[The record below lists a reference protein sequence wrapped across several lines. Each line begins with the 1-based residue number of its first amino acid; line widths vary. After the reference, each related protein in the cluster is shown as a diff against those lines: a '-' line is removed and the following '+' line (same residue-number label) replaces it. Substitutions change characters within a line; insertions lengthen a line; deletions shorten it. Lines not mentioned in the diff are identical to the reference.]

1 MNGSFLGPKFE
12 DENIERKLKG
22 LNANYQKFS
31 TDEMIDIV
39 AENLKNQKTVGWFQG
54 RMEFGPRALGARS
67 ILADPRSDKM
77 QKILNLKIKYRESF
91 RPFAPSIII
100 DDLTDWFELSLESP
114 YMLLVSEIKSNL
126 KIEMTKEEKQLFGIK
141 KLNIKRSSI
150 PAVTHVDYSSRI
162 QTVHKKTNPIYYKLI
177 HKFKELTGCPILVN
191 TSFNIR
197 GEPIVCSVEDAF
209 TCFMGTNLDILA
221 IGNFCFLKKIKIKNF
236 Q

>member
-67 ILADPRSDKM
+67 ILADPRSDKIK
-77 QKILNLKIKYRESF
+77 KILNLKIKYRESF

-162 QTVHKKTNPIYYKLI
+162 QTVHKKN
-177 HKFKELTGCPILVN
+177 
-191 TSFNIR
+191 
-197 GEPIVCSVEDAF
+197 
-209 TCFMGTNLDILA
+209 
-221 IGNFCFLKKIKIKNF
+221 
-236 Q
+236 